1 MKKIIITTFTLC
13 LLATSLTGCGRKE
26 EPAPTPEQ
34 TTVTEATSET
44 TTEETGMVGKA
55 LSEIGDAIERIGE
68 WPSMVLVEA
77 EDEFLD
83 MTGLD
88 MKNEN
93 YKQVYM
99 RRSNLEGGF
108 GEYIIIEADDV
119 EAALRD
125 LEARKERL
133 ISMDTPYEEH
143 TELAKGAIVGKNGNY
158 VYLIARENPKE
169 VEDELLSHLG

>member
-26 EPAPTPEQ
+26 EPAPAPQETS
-34 TTVTEATSET
+34 VTETTSEST
-44 TTEETGMVGKA
+44 SETGMVAKA
-55 LSEIGDAIERIGE
+55 LSEIGDAIERVGQ
-68 WPSMVLVEA
+68 WPSMVLVDA

-108 GEYIIIEADDV
+108 GEYIIIEAENV
-119 EAALRD
+119 EEALKD
-125 LEARKERL
+125 LEARKEKL
-133 ISMDTPYEEH
+133 ISADTPYEEH
-143 TELAKGAIVGKNGNY
+143 TELAKGTIVGKNGNY
-158 VYLIARENPKE
+158 VYLIARENPAE
-169 VEDELLSHLG
+169 VEEELLTHLR

>member
-1 MKKIIITTFTLC
+1 MNFSKVM
-13 LLATSLTGCGRKE
+13 SLI
-26 EPAPTPEQ
+26 
-34 TTVTEATSET
+34 SENNINPD
-44 TTEETGMVGKA
+44 E
-55 LSEIGDAIERIGE
+55 
-68 WPSMVLVEA
+68 VLRLV
-77 EDEFLD
+77 DKVRR
-83 MTGLD
+83 LD

-93 YKQVYM
+93 YRQVYM

-108 GEYIIIEADDV
+108 GEYIIIEADNV
-119 EAALRD
+119 EEALKD

>member
-1 MKKIIITTFTLC
+1 MKKIIITTLAFC
-13 LLATSLTGCGRKE
+13 LAAASMTGCGRKKE
-26 EPAPTPEQ
+26 ETPAPQETS
-34 TTVTEATSET
+34 VTETTSSET
-44 TTEETGMVGKA
+44 TSETGMVAKA
-55 LSEIGDAIERIGE
+55 LSEIGDAIERVGE
-68 WPSMVLVEA
+68 WPSMILVDA

-93 YKQVYM
+93 YRQVYM

-108 GEYIIIEADDV
+108 GEYIIIEADNV
-119 EAALRD
+119 EEALKD

-133 ISMDTPYEEH
+133 ISMDTPYEQH

-158 VYLIARENPKE
+158 VYLIARENPAE
-169 VEDELLSHLG
+169 VEEELLTHLR